1 MSLKIAAQHGF
12 NPPFLRF
19 FESVRDDSSACAAAM
34 RSGQRIIV
42 EDVANSDIFDDQSR
56 KIMLEAEARAV
67 VSVPLT
73 SSRDML
79 LGMMSVHFKT
89 PHRPSEPEL
98 TRLEL
103 VARQTADYLERKR
116 AEEAERTLGR
126 ELQHRSENV
135 LAVFG
140 SMARRTLSKSHT
152 LEDAAEALDGRLRAL
167 GRANRADSGWHNV
180 DLTEIVSAELSIFSG
195 RTSFKGSK
203 IELDPQY
210 GQRFAL
216 LVHELM
222 TNAMKCG
229 ALSGPNGKATVFWQ
243 LKDDGPG
250 RILSFRWQEK
260 GGPPV
265 SAPTRRGFGSY
276 LFESIFPES
285 RVEYAAQGFT
295 YAVDLP
301 LECSDTL

>member
-1 MSLKIAAQHGF
+1 
-12 NPPFLRF
+12 
-19 FESVRDDSSACAAAM
+19 
-34 RSGQRIIV
+34 
-42 EDVANSDIFDDQSR
+42 
-56 KIMLEAEARAV
+56 
-67 VSVPLT
+67 
-73 SSRDML
+73 
-79 LGMMSVHFKT
+79 
-89 PHRPSEPEL
+89 
-98 TRLEL
+98 
-103 VARQTADYLERKR
+103 
-116 AEEAERTLGR
+116 
-126 ELQHRSENV
+126 
-135 LAVFG
+135 
-140 SMARRTLSKSHT
+140 
-152 LEDAAEALDGRLRAL
+152 LRAL

-180 DLTEIVSAELSIFSG
+180 DLTEIVSAELSIFPG
-195 RTSFKGSK
+195 RTSFEGSK

-216 LVHELM
+216 LMHELV
-222 TNAMKCG
+222 TNAMKYA

>member
-216 LVHELM
+216 LMHELM
-222 TNAMKCG
+222 TNAIEMWRIVRSERESDSVLAIEG
-229 ALSGPNGKATVFWQ
+229 RRSRTDIELQMAGKGRPAGFRADKAGIWQ
-243 LKDDGPG
+243 LFV
-250 RILSFRWQEK
+250 R
-260 GGPPV
+260 V
-265 SAPTRRGFGSY
+265 H
-276 LFESIFPES
+276 FPREPS
-285 RVEYAAQGFT
+285 
-295 YAVDLP
+295 
-301 LECSDTL
+301 